1 MGNRLTGYRMSP
13 FPMWVGIPIAPIP
26 ESSIEPSRTP
36 DPIPGFPLNIR
47 LPQIP
52 DLSIL
57 SPRTH
62 PTQPSTP
69 NASARIPSA
78 PTIPSVS
85 QLSSSMATQPAIAPQ
100 PSSPAR
106 YL

>member
-1 MGNRLTGYRMSP
+1 
-13 FPMWVGIPIAPIP
+13 MWVGIPIAPIP
-26 ESSIEPSRTP
+26 ESSIVPSPTP

-62 PTQPSTP
+62 PTQPLTP
-69 NASARIPSA
+69 ITPKAAARKPSA
-78 PTIPSVS
+78 PTILPVS
-85 QLSSSMATQPAIAPQ
+85 QLTSSIATQPAIAPQ
-100 PSSPAR
+100 PSCPAR